1 MDTPIGTKQ
10 GIIDA
15 MADLTSRLT
24 QVLNAPGISDKVRK
38 QVEQQLKAQERARKQ
53 IERTLGIH

>member
-1 MDTPIGTKQ
+1 
-10 GIIDA
+10 

-53 IERTLGIH
+53 IERTLGIR

>member
-1 MDTPIGTKQ
+1 LDTPIGTKQ

-53 IERTLGIH
+53 IERTLGIR

>member
-53 IERTLGIH
+53 IERTLGIR